1 MTAVTT
7 RWQDV
12 DGQYN
17 SLYATLSIS
26 DEGILGYNLQGNI
39 DKIKTRNGKKINH
52 G

>member
-17 SLYATLSIS
+17 SLSATLSIT
-26 DEGILGYNLQGNI
+26 DEGILRYNPQENT
-39 DKIKTRNGKKINH
+39 DKVKKKQKK
-52 G
+52 